1 MLKNEL
7 ASPIPNRHEVTFQR
21 STHTVDRHRDGFR
34 WVDPADLDCFRADN
48 GEIKNL
54 DMSPM
59 TMVFQVND
67 PALLDKAKAGDKV
80 RFTADQVKGAFV
92 VMSIELIEP

>member
-1 MLKNEL
+1 
-7 ASPIPNRHEVTFQR
+7 
-21 STHTVDRHRDGFR
+21 
-34 WVDPADLDCFRADN
+34 
-48 GEIKNL
+48 
-54 DMSPM
+54 
-59 TMVFQVND
+59 MVFQVND